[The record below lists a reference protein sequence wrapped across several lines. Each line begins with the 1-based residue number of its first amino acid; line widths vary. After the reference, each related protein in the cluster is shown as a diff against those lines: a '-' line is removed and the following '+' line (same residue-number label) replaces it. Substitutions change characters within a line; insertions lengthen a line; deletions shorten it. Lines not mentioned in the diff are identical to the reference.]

1 MISSEAAT
9 IHYLAQENP
18 SSLPI
23 DYTFM
28 HKNFQFNNTFL
39 TNNYQSFTFPIQD
52 LISTQPASCISSNST
67 SDESEEQQHRIID
80 ERKQRRM
87 ISNRESA
94 RRSKMRKQRHLDELW
109 SQVVRLRTENNNLI
123 NKLNQV
129 SESHEKVVQENMQL
143 KDEAYDLR
151 RLLVDIQVATPFN
164 GFSNIDDN
172 VPSSLKT
179 ESSNQS
185 TTERKLE

>member
-9 IHYLAQENP
+9 IHYLTPENP
-18 SSLPI
+18 SSFPI

-28 HKNFQFNNTFL
+28 QKKLRAFHQFSAFL
-39 TNNYQSFTFPIQD
+39 TNNNNIPNYHQASFPIQD
-52 LISTQPASCISSNST
+52 FSSTQPSCISSNST

-94 RRSKMRKQRHLDELW
+94 RRSRMRKQRHLDELW
-109 SQVVRLRTENNNLI
+109 SQVLRLRTENQNLM

-129 SESHEKVVQENMQL
+129 SESHEKVVQENRQL
-143 KDEAYDLR
+143 KDEATDLR
-151 RLLVDIQVATPFN
+151 RMLTDIQLASPFDA
-164 GFSNIDDN
+164 FSDLDENF
-172 VPSSLKT
+172 KA
-179 ESSNQS
+179 ESSDQS
-185 TTERKLE
+185 TT

>member
-23 DYTFM
+23 DYTFT

-94 RRSKMRKQRHLDELW
+94 RRSRMRKQRHLDELW